1 MLPPAIV
8 LDGVGLELS
17 ALLRIP
23 STHDL
28 HDVFVDFSN
37 HLFSLQRYCSPNL
50 PHLPEMRMKMS
61 SLKHHSVVFA
71 CEASRVTV
79 FVMFTKCG
87 CMQDCYSFWNKSKL
101 ILMRKKN
108 YKTTHKG
115 MNPSRRSYERI
126 PLILLG
132 VDEAAKFEGFI

>member
-87 CMQDCYSFWNKSKL
+87 CMQDCYSFWNKPKL

-108 YKTTHKG
+108 YKTTPK
-115 MNPSRRSYERI
+115 E
-126 PLILLG
+126 
-132 VDEAAKFEGFI
+132 